1 MNCAAERLT
10 KYPQVFGLGQC
21 SLDHIGKID
30 GYPPPDAKC
39 ELFDTVIQG
48 GGPAATAMVALTRW
62 GLSCYIAGV
71 IGDDLFGRLIETS
84 LREEG
89 VNTAGLVIRKGAA
102 SQFAFIAAEPVLGRR
117 TIFWQRPTAQE
128 IKPDEID
135 LTMLRQA
142 RVLHTDGLCIK
153 AALFAADKARQSGVP
168 VVVDAGT
175 LRDGMLELARLSE
188 CFIASEPFARALTGD
203 HDPRRTCRILSD
215 LGPRVVGVTLG
226 EAGYVAIAG
235 GKWIEK
241 QAYRVQAVDTTGC
254 GDVFHAG
261 FVYGLVHGWNAE
273 ESLDLGAWAAA
284 QVSLQLGGRSGI
296 PTLDALRKK
305 SENCP

>member
-1 MNCAAERLT
+1 MMS
-10 KYPQVFGLGQC
+10 KGVPQVFGLGQC
-21 SLDHIGKID
+21 SLDHIGKVD
-30 GYPPPDAKC
+30 GYPPPDHKC
-39 ELFDTVIQG
+39 ELFETVIQG
-48 GGPAATAMVALTRW
+48 GGPAATAMVALSRW

-89 VNTAGLVIRKGAA
+89 VNTAGLVIRKGAT

-117 TIFWQRPTAQE
+117 TVFWQRPTGQE
-128 IKPDEID
+128 IRPDEID
-135 LTMLRQA
+135 LTILRQA
-142 RVLHTDGLCIK
+142 RVLHTDGLCMET
-153 AALFAADKARQSGVP
+153 ALFAAGKARQSGVP

-175 LRDGMLELARLSE
+175 LRDGMVELARLSD

-203 HDPRRTCRILSD
+203 HDPRRACRMLSD

-226 EAGYVAIAG
+226 EAGYVAMAG
-235 GKWIEK
+235 GKWIER
-241 QAYRVQAVDTTGC
+241 QAYRVKAVDTTGC

-273 ESLDLGAWAAA
+273 KSLDLGAWAAA